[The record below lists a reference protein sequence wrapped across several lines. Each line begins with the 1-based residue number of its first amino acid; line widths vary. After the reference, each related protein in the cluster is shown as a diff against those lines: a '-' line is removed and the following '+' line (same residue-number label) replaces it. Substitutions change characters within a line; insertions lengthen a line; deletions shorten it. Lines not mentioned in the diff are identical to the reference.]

1 MMADKKRMIQQILY
15 GVSGA
20 IKVNGKNYNA
30 DMTGFDLSDEEVAD
44 LSNYIRNSFGNK
56 GDAVTSSDVRAL
68 RK

>member
-30 DMTGFDLSDEEVAD
+30 DMSGVDLSDEEVAD
-44 LSNYIRNSFGNK
+44 LSNYIRNSVGNK
-56 GDAVTSSDVRAL
+56 GPAISASEVKTS